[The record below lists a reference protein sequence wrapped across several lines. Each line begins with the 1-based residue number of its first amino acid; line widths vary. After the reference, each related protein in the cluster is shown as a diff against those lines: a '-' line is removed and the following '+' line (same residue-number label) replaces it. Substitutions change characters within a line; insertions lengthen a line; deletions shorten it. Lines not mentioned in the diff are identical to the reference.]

1 MRKNGDVC
9 GVDHA
14 KWLDNRIRLFFHDPK
29 RMFREY
35 VRSGDIVVDI
45 GCGPGAFIP
54 GLCKL
59 VGPQGRVVAIDLQ
72 EEMLQLCKEKMHKT
86 GFADRVEFHKCEED
100 SLGISL
106 QVDFALTFYMVHEV
120 PDPLLL
126 IDQIC
131 ALLKVGGFYYL
142 AEPKIHVPEEKYRE
156 VISRCN
162 ENGLVVVRES
172 SSFSRI
178 AVFRKEN
185 PV

>member
-9 GVDHA
+9 GVDHV

-35 VRSGDIVVDI
+35 IRPGDTVVDI

-54 GLCKL
+54 GLCDL
-59 VGPQGRVVAIDLQ
+59 VGPQGKVVAIDLQ
-72 EEMLQLCKEKMHKT
+72 EEMLQLCREKARRASM
-86 GFADRVEFHKCEED
+86 ADRVEFHKCEAD
-100 SLGISL
+100 SLGITL
-106 QVDFALTFYMVHEV
+106 QADFALTFYMVHEA
-120 PDPLLL
+120 PDPLRL

-131 ALLKVGGFYYL
+131 SLLKIGGFYFL
-142 AEPKIHVPEEKYRE
+142 AEPKIHVSEEKYRE
-156 VISRCN
+156 VVSRCA

-172 SSFSRI
+172 SKFSRT

-185 PV
+185 PA